1 MKSMK
6 KWMGIVAAGVM
17 SMALG
22 MTAIAA
28 PSPSVNGIV
37 QAITEATDADGN
49 VITADLEEL
58 DETGNAA
65 VEQLKDMTIVKELLG
80 DEFVEGMEILDAQEV
95 SVPEG
100 TKFPATLTFRV
111 VGVVPTT
118 KIAVLHY
125 DGTAWEK
132 VSSKAGE
139 GIVEATFDSLSP
151 VAFVVDRNTMSS
163 STAST
168 GSTTSPKTGES
179 TAVMGFALV
188 ALLAAGGAWALSAKK
203 RA

>member
-1 MKSMK
+1 MRSMK
-6 KWMGIVAAGVM
+6 RWMGIVAAGVM
-17 SMALG
+17 SLALG

-28 PSPSVNGIV
+28 PSPSTNGIV
-37 QAITEATDADGN
+37 QAITSATDADGN
-49 VITADLEEL
+49 VLTADLKEL
-58 DETGNAA
+58 DEAGDAA

-80 DEFVEGMEILDAQEV
+80 DEFVEGMEILDAQDV

-132 VSSKAGE
+132 VSSKVGE

-151 VAFVVDRNTMSS
+151 VAFIVDKNTMSS
-163 STAST
+163 TST
-168 GSTTSPKTGES
+168 GSATSPKTGES
-179 TAVMGFALV
+179 TVVMGFALV
-188 ALLAAGGAWALSAKK
+188 ALLAAGGAWALSTKK